1 MSKILLWLVYK
12 GLYSSFQYL
21 VLYFPKEQI
30 ILTIVL
36 VGFAVISENCI
47 FLAVSQKGVSHYTVI
62 LLLIVSFWNHCFVMR
77 YVIYMMI
84 TISKKSEK
92 MQLYKLIELKSPGA
106 GAATGGMEAFGREV
120 YGSFDMIIR
129 ITA

>member
-12 GLYSSFQYL
+12 GLYSSFQYF

-47 FLAVSQKGVSHYTVI
+47 FLAVSG
-62 LLLIVSFWNHCFVMR
+62 
-77 YVIYMMI
+77 
-84 TISKKSEK
+84 
-92 MQLYKLIELKSPGA
+92 GA
-106 GAATGGMEAFGREV
+106 GRHNRRFA
-120 YGSFDMIIR
+120 
-129 ITA
+129 

>member
-36 VGFAVISENCI
+36 VGFVVISENCI

-62 LLLIVSFWNHCFVMR
+62 LLLIVSLESLLCV
-77 YVIYMMI
+77 
-84 TISKKSEK
+84 
-92 MQLYKLIELKSPGA
+92 
-106 GAATGGMEAFGREV
+106 GRL
-120 YGSFDMIIR
+120 FI
-129 ITA
+129 